1 MGSADLE
8 TWYARP
14 VFFVTDCEAALRFYT
29 GLGFVEDW
37 RHEEEGSLVAV
48 QITRSGAEIILDRN
62 DLRAGGGR
70 LFLSLHRGQAARCAE
85 QFVAAGADVRDAHW
99 GMPVK
104 AVSDPD
110 GNELLLTDDDLTG
123 PSG

>member
-1 MGSADLE
+1 MPSDVD

-14 VFFVTDCEAALRFYT
+14 VFFVIDCEAALRFYA

-37 RHEEEGSLVAV
+37 RHEEDGALVAV
-48 QITRSGAEIILDRN
+48 QVSRSGCELILNRN
-62 DLRAGGGR
+62 GPRAGGGR
-70 LFLSLHRGQAARCAE
+70 LFLSLHRGQVARCVTR
-85 QFVAAGADVRDAHW
+85 FLAAGVEVRDDHW

-110 GNELLLTDDDLTG
+110 GNDLLLVDDDLLRA
-123 PSG
+123 

>member
-1 MGSADLE
+1 MPSDVD

-14 VFFVTDCEAALRFYT
+14 VFFVTDCEAALRFYA

-37 RHEEEGSLVAV
+37 RHEADGSPVAV
-48 QITRSGAEIILDRN
+48 QVSRSGAELILNRN
-62 DLRAGGGR
+62 NLRAGGGR
-70 LFLSLHRGQAARCAE
+70 LFLSLHRGQVAKCAA
-85 QFVAAGADVRDAHW
+85 QFLAAGVEVRDENW

-110 GNELLLTDDDLTG
+110 GNDLLFVDDDLFQ
-123 PSG
+123 S

>member
-1 MGSADLE
+1 MPSDLD

-14 VFFVTDCEAALRFYT
+14 VFFVTDCEAALRFYEN
-29 GLGFVEDW
+29 LGFVEDW
-37 RHEEEGSLVAV
+37 RHEEDGALVAV
-48 QITRSGAEIILDRN
+48 QVNRSGAELILNRN

-70 LFLSLHRGQAARCAE
+70 LFLSLHKGQVARCSD
-85 QFVAAGADVRDAHW
+85 QFIAAGVEVRDDHW

-110 GNELLLTDDDLTG
+110 GNDLLFCDDDLIQ
-123 PSG
+123 S